1 MYGMELIEANAN
13 PDPMKSE
20 VMSRAGEL
28 RSEGYDKSTALSMA
42 WDEIG
47 DLDDE
52 EDELEFDEIIPQS
65 RKRRNPKAEDSGI
78 GVIALVGVGAY
89 LLWCFMASVKKGLP
103 WSFTPWKTVP
113 ISRRIATPRAIGSTE
128 PVYPA
133 RDITQETVTLIVP

>member
-1 MYGMELIEANAN
+1 MYELIEAN
-13 PDPMKSE
+13 PDSTKSE

-28 RSEGYDKSTALSMA
+28 RAEGYDKSTALSMA
-42 WDEIG
+42 WTDILG
-47 DLDDE
+47 DDYDDDDE
-52 EDELEFDEIIPQS
+52 DDYPVT
-65 RKRRNPKAEDSGI
+65 KRRKSNPKAEDSGI

-128 PVYPA
+128 PVYHA
-133 RDITQETVTLIVP
+133 KDVTQESVTLIVP